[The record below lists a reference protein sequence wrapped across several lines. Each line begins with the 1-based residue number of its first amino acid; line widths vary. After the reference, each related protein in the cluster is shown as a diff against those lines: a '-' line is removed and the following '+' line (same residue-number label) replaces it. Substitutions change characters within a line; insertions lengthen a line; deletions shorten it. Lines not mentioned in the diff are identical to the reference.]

1 MTYPVKFLLRL
12 AMILTFGIAVA
23 PSHAQE
29 NPPILDRNLFSI
41 GAGISDNEISNPDE
55 DEIGF
60 QFFAAYDLVEINLM
74 EGVNS
79 SVEFGFMDFGFDED
93 DSGIW
98 ASYVVDGSISG
109 GIGWL
114 AQAGFD
120 IGDDSGLLF
129 GAGLTVML
137 NEKSD
142 LRLEYVQRDEVDSL
156 LINFLYQL

>member
-41 GAGISDNEISNPDE
+41 GAGISDNEISSPDE

-129 GAGLTVML
+129 GAGLKVML

>member
-129 GAGLTVML
+129 GAGLKVML